1 MPGRE
6 VNTYK
11 KEQNMINNIHIQ
23 NFRGIKDCTIDDLK
37 RINLLLGYNNCG
49 KSSVLD
55 ALFLYTSSTNPRFA
69 MTINWVRR
77 YMHNGP
83 DNMILNF
90 YQLNPDATIHLNGI
104 YDNETKRSVAIE
116 YHEELSP
123 TLQVPQNNVSAGNDK
138 IYTLSMKTTI
148 EHADKSTETYETAIQ
163 ASSSHPENTVVKDA
177 PKTYKETLHCIYQT
191 ASDPYHDNSQL
202 YSVIL
207 KNKQEKFVIDILKEI
222 EPNLKDIVLADG
234 ELLVDMGFDKRI
246 PIQVLGDGIRKL
258 LSLIISI
265 YYCSNGILL
274 VDEIDNGIHYKSM
287 PVMWL
292 ALLKAAKE
300 YNVQLFATTHNI
312 DSLQTL
318 CKVVEEKKD
327 SLWEENIRV
336 YTLRKTSDDTLKAI
350 KSTYKQFNHLINQ
363 EIEIR

>member
-1 MPGRE
+1 
-6 VNTYK
+6 
-11 KEQNMINNIHIQ
+11 MINNIHIQ

-148 EHADKSTETYETAIQ
+148 
-163 ASSSHPENTVVKDA
+163 
-177 PKTYKETLHCIYQT
+177 
-191 ASDPYHDNSQL
+191 
-202 YSVIL
+202 
-207 KNKQEKFVIDILKEI
+207 
-222 EPNLKDIVLADG
+222 
-234 ELLVDMGFDKRI
+234 
-246 PIQVLGDGIRKL
+246 
-258 LSLIISI
+258 
-265 YYCSNGILL
+265 
-274 VDEIDNGIHYKSM
+274 
-287 PVMWL
+287 
-292 ALLKAAKE
+292 
-300 YNVQLFATTHNI
+300 
-312 DSLQTL
+312 
-318 CKVVEEKKD
+318 
-327 SLWEENIRV
+327 
-336 YTLRKTSDDTLKAI
+336 
-350 KSTYKQFNHLINQ
+350 
-363 EIEIR
+363 

>member
-1 MPGRE
+1 M
-6 VNTYK
+6 
-11 KEQNMINNIHIQ
+11 
-23 NFRGIKDCTIDDLK
+23 
-37 RINLLLGYNNCG
+37 
-49 KSSVLD
+49 
-55 ALFLYTSSTNPRFA
+55 
-69 MTINWVRR
+69 
-77 YMHNGP
+77 
-83 DNMILNF
+83 
-90 YQLNPDATIHLNGI
+90 
-104 YDNETKRSVAIE
+104 
-116 YHEELSP
+116 
-123 TLQVPQNNVSAGNDK
+123 
-138 IYTLSMKTTI
+138 
-148 EHADKSTETYETAIQ
+148 
-163 ASSSHPENTVVKDA
+163 
-177 PKTYKETLHCIYQT
+177 
-191 ASDPYHDNSQL
+191 
-202 YSVIL
+202 

-287 PVMWL
+287 PVMWR